1 MSELS
6 AQQLQ
11 YFKQRL
17 EERFRQLREEIRE
30 ELLQSEDP
38 YYQQLATTVHD
49 TEEESVADLLFDL
62 NLADIDR
69 HVREIRQTEAA
80 LNRIETGNYGIC
92 VDCGVAISLKRLEAN
107 PAAARCIECQTLH
120 EQQYAQPGHPSL

>member
-17 EERFRQLREEIRE
+17 EKRFRQLREEIRQ
-30 ELLQSEDP
+30 ELLKSEDP

-69 HVREIRQTEAA
+69 HVGEIRQIEAA
-80 LNRIETGNYGIC
+80 QNRIETGNYGIC
-92 VDCGVAISLKRLEAN
+92 VDCGVAITLQRLEAN
-107 PAAARCIECQTLH
+107 PAAARCIECQILY

>member
-11 YFKQRL
+11 HFKQRL
-17 EERFRQLREEIRE
+17 EERFRQLREEIRQ
-30 ELLQSEDP
+30 ELLKSEDP

-49 TEEESVADLLFDL
+49 SEEESVADLLFDL

-69 HVREIRQTEAA
+69 HVQEIRQIEAA
-80 LNRIETGNYGIC
+80 QNRMATGSYGIC
-92 VDCGVAISLKRLEAN
+92 VDCGIAISPKRLEAN
-107 PAAARCIECQTLH
+107 PAAARCIECQSLY